1 MTTTTEQ
8 ITAAHEKWQQP
19 GADEQWSDSF
29 YFGGGD
35 GQGLAFYSRIGRRPN
50 EGVTEGALGIWLP
63 EQGFLLA
70 FGRSDASGEIACGP
84 AEFECLEPLIS
95 WELRFGGKGR
105 LFERAEHVATAR
117 DSYREVEVVGHLRF
131 SAWHEPLSFRS
142 GLTGAVAG
150 RHYEQPGSVNGVIEV
165 EGFGRHLSGNSLRD
179 HSWGVRDWQRVPYW
193 RWFGF
198 LGDPENFV
206 MLNNVGRD
214 DGGET
219 AGGFLMRDGVLAPI
233 VSCSTESELD
243 PELGCQRS
251 FSARAKDE
259 NDRETLLEGEAL
271 EVAPLRQRRSG
282 RLTLVNEGLTRY
294 RWEGRTATGI
304 SEYLFQQTAAE
315 DPDGPG
321 R

>member
-1 MTTTTEQ
+1 VTTATEQ
-8 ITAAHEKWQQP
+8 ITAAHERWQKP
-19 GADEQWSDSF
+19 GSDQQWSDSF

-35 GQGLAFYSRIGRRPN
+35 GRGLAFYSRIGRRPN
-50 EGVTEGALGIWLP
+50 EGTIEGALGLWLP
-63 EQGFLLA
+63 EQGFLLS

-84 AEFECLEPLIS
+84 AAFRCLEPLAQ
-95 WELRFGGKGR
+95 WELAFGGKGR

-117 DSYREVEVVGHLRF
+117 DSYREVEVGGSVRF
-131 SAWHEPLSFRS
+131 TSWHEPLSFRS
-142 GLTGAVAG
+142 GLTDSVAG
-150 RHYEQPGSVNGVIEV
+150 THYEQPGSIAGEIEV
-165 EGFGRHLSGNSLRD
+165 DGRRRDLKGTSLRD

-198 LGDPENFV
+198 LGDPENFLL
-206 MLNNVGRD
+206 LNNVGSD
-214 DGGET
+214 GGGET

-233 VSCSTESELD
+233 TSCDTRSELN

-259 NDRETLLEGEAL
+259 RDRETVLEGEAL
-271 EVAPLRQRRSG
+271 EVAPLRQRRAG

-294 RWEGRTATGI
+294 RWEGRTGTGI
-304 SEYLFQQTAAE
+304 SEYLFQARDAE
-315 DPDGPG
+315 GTRDAT